1 MICVCIHRSVS
12 WQQWNCLVVAASCC
26 TSLRLCVFPAWIGKA
41 WRLDL
46 CWTLKRDCKLWQS
59 AKSHHVQ
66 WLLTQW
72 PSRMWLPKRKSHMYV
87 QFVQYTI
94 YHIIDRI
101 FAFCPSLF
109 ISLLDLLCWIDCDLR
124 QEAGNLKPATC
135 GSLIHYR
142 IKLPA
147 WRQSCSDCW
156 PAFCTATEEGCW
168 AVGLTLCMSWGSW
181 VQRVALN
188 GLSIFKCSNS
198 GQTLMKP

>member
-1 MICVCIHRSVS
+1 MFSDFWLSDQAVCGCRNASHIC
-12 WQQWNCLVVAASCC
+12 
-26 TSLRLCVFPAWIGKA
+26 
-41 WRLDL
+41 
-46 CWTLKRDCKLWQS
+46 
-59 AKSHHVQ
+59 
-66 WLLTQW
+66 
-72 PSRMWLPKRKSHMYV
+72 MYNIL
-87 QFVQYTI
+87 YI
-94 YHIIDRI
+94 YHIINRI

-168 AVGLTLCMSWGSW
+168 AVGLTLCMSWEAESSVSRW
-181 VQRVALN
+181 MAFRFSNVQIPAKRWWSPRW
-188 GLSIFKCSNS
+188 LSTFKLWMMPGTVS
-198 GQTLMKP
+198 GRSPLRT